1 MSSVQIEDLGM
12 RYRVYE
18 NVAGVESP
26 DGAGNFSPRGQSNRW
41 VQALSDINLDLGE
54 GERLGII
61 GRNGCGKST
70 LLKVIAGL
78 LPPSEGRVRIDGQ
91 VSSLIDIAHGMRIEA
106 TGERNILLRG
116 MIAGLTMRE
125 ARARIDDIAAFAELG
140 DYIKLP
146 VRTYSSGMAMR
157 LNFAIATAFDP
168 DILIVDEWIGA
179 GDRAFQQR
187 ARARM
192 QELIDASGALI
203 LASHDLDLVGRMA
216 DRVLWL
222 DSGRMKALGPAD
234 EVIDSYR
241 EAVDG

>member
-1 MSSVQIEDLGM
+1 MSSVHIQDLSM

-18 NVAGVESP
+18 NTASRISP
-26 DGAGNFSPRGQSNRW
+26 DGAGDFSSGGSSQRW
-41 VQALSDINLDLGE
+41 VQALSGIQLQMSD

-78 LPPSEGRVRIDGQ
+78 LPPASGDIRIEGR

-116 MIAGLTMRE
+116 MIAGLSMRE
-125 ARARIDDIAAFAELG
+125 AKERVGDIAAFAELG
-140 DYIKLP
+140 DYINLP

-168 DILIVDEWIGA
+168 DILIIDEWIGA
-179 GDRAFQQR
+179 GDLAFQKR
-187 ARARM
+187 AQARM

-222 DSGRMKALGPAD
+222 NSGRMKVLGPAD
-234 EVIDSYR
+234 EVIESYR
-241 EAVDG
+241 EAVSA

>member
-1 MSSVQIEDLGM
+1 MSSVYINDLCV
-12 RYRVYE
+12 RFRVYE
-18 NVAGVESP
+18 NVPGEISP
-26 DGAGNFSPRGQSNRW
+26 DGAGVFTHRSRSRRW
-41 VQALSDINLDLGE
+41 VEALSGISLQLADGQ
-54 GERLGII
+54 RLGII
-61 GRNGCGKST
+61 GRNGSGKST

-78 LPPSEGRVRIDGQ
+78 LPASKGIVNIEGQ

-116 MIAGLTMRE
+116 MIAGLSKRE
-125 ARARIDDIAAFAELG
+125 AEARISSIAAFAELG
-140 DYIKLP
+140 DYIKMP

-157 LNFAIATAFDP
+157 LNFSIATAFNP

-179 GDRAFQQR
+179 GDRAFQTK

-192 QELIDASGALI
+192 QELVDASGALI
-203 LASHDLDLVGRMA
+203 LASHDLDLVERLA

-222 DSGRMKALGPAD
+222 DAGRAKALGNAKD
-234 EVIDSYR
+234 VIASYR

>member
-1 MSSVQIEDLGM
+1 M
-12 RYRVYE
+12 R
-18 NVAGVESP
+18 S
-26 DGAGNFSPRGQSNRW
+26 
-41 VQALSDINLDLGE
+41 
-54 GERLGII
+54 
-61 GRNGCGKST
+61 
-70 LLKVIAGL
+70 
-78 LPPSEGRVRIDGQ
+78 
-91 VSSLIDIAHGMRIEA
+91 
-106 TGERNILLRG
+106 
-116 MIAGLTMRE
+116 
-125 ARARIDDIAAFAELG
+125 DDIAAFAELG

>member
-234 EVIDSYR
+234 QVIDSYR

>member
-146 VRTYSSGMAMR
+146 VRTYSSGMAMW

>member
-1 MSSVQIEDLGM
+1 MSSVKIEDLGM

-18 NVAGVESP
+18 NVASVESP
-26 DGAGNFSPRGQSNRW
+26 DGAGDFSPRGQSNRW
-41 VQALSDINLDLGE
+41 VQALSNINLELAE

-70 LLKVIAGL
+70 LLKIIAGL
-78 LPPSEGRVRIDGQ
+78 LPPSEGQVQIDGQ

-192 QELIDASGALI
+192 QELIEASGALI
-203 LASHDLDLVGRMA
+203 LASHDLELVGRMA

-222 DSGRMKALGPAD
+222 DSGHMKALGPAAD
-234 EVIDSYR
+234 VIERYR